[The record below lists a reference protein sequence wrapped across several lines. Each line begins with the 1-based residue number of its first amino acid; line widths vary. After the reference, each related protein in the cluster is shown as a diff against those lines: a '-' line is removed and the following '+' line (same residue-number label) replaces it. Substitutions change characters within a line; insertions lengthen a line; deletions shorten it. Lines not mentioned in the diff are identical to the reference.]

1 MQRVEIGIPWYSAKK
16 FHLWA
21 KIPYFL
27 DIIIFEEAT
36 MVSFVKLLSFMS
48 LEMYIE
54 TFFLVFQRIL
64 SSHSKEI
71 FFFGYSSFSRSNFLL
86 WIQHKLNYND
96 VKRFFLG
103 KNFIQ
108 AWIGPKNQAKLCRF
122 RNVSKINSKSRTYP
136 YQIANTSYIKQ
147 NVYLSWK

>member
-1 MQRVEIGIPWYSAKK
+1 MELK
-16 FHLWA
+16 LN
-21 KIPYFL
+21 FL
-27 DIIIFEEAT
+27 VYCQKLLSLSQNPLAFGIIIFEEAT

-64 SSHSKEI
+64 SSPSKEI
-71 FFFGYSSFSRSNFLL
+71 FFFLVIQVFLGLAGSSK
-86 WIQHKLNYND
+86 IQHKLNYND

-108 AWIGPKNQAKLCRF
+108 A
-122 RNVSKINSKSRTYP
+122 
-136 YQIANTSYIKQ
+136 
-147 NVYLSWK
+147 